1 MRKFPIQP
9 STLSRSGLDYCDH
22 AVINKNRKI
31 SGRDLIKSEW
41 PETFDASGSGANSPA
56 LRG

>member
-9 STLSRSGLDYCDH
+9 STLSGVH